1 MSCGFGLRT
10 GDFMIR
16 VLHVVGRMDYGG
28 AENRLL
34 ELARVTDPSGIY
46 FDFCVLQDGPG
57 AYANEIVKLGFGIVK
72 CKLTKNVPGFIRRFR
87 HLLRQGNYD
96 AIHCHV
102 YQFSGLP
109 LRLAAKEKVPIR
121 IMHLRTTRDAYRSG
135 LYRLLYRK
143 VMTGWVK
150 RYATKIVAVS
160 ESAMTSYM
168 GSQWKDDPRMV
179 IIYNGLDVKP
189 FLEVY
194 DRSEVL
200 SEFDI
205 SPSAQVIIHVGN
217 FQPAKDHKTLI
228 NSAAL
233 IVARKENVHFLLVGD
248 GPLMTEIRELAA
260 AKGLQRYV
268 HFAGRRNDVPRLL
281 TASDCF
287 IFPSKWEGLPGVVL
301 EALAA
306 GLPVIAS
313 DIGPNREVAE
323 VSERVRLVPLGD
335 EEGFAKGVIE
345 VLSDPVAHK
354 EPAGLVPERFRLD
367 KFIQNIHVLYE
378 T

>member
-121 IMHLRTTRDAYRSG
+121 IIPKT
-135 LYRLLYRK
+135 
-143 VMTGWVK
+143 
-150 RYATKIVAVS
+150 
-160 ESAMTSYM
+160 
-168 GSQWKDDPRMV
+168 
-179 IIYNGLDVKP
+179 
-189 FLEVY
+189 Y
-194 DRSEVL
+194 DRLGRTVCDKNRSC
-200 SEFDI
+200 FGI
-205 SPSAQVIIHVGN
+205 S
-217 FQPAKDHKTLI
+217 
-228 NSAAL
+228 
-233 IVARKENVHFLLVGD
+233 
-248 GPLMTEIRELAA
+248 
-260 AKGLQRYV
+260 
-268 HFAGRRNDVPRLL
+268 ND
-281 TASDCF
+281 F
-287 IFPSKWEGLPGVVL
+287 IYGFTV
-301 EALAA
+301 
-306 GLPVIAS
+306 
-313 DIGPNREVAE
+313 
-323 VSERVRLVPLGD
+323 ER
-335 EEGFAKGVIE
+335 
-345 VLSDPVAHK
+345 
-354 EPAGLVPERFRLD
+354 
-367 KFIQNIHVLYE
+367 
-378 T
+378 